1 VTIFEWLIPGFFG
14 TPDLGFWGRAFHG
27 DEMPLFYSLAP
38 GALALALVFAA
49 GRPRGRAAWWAWGL
63 VAVGLF
69 FALGRWNPILH
80 GILSVAKADLLRFPV
95 KLWTLVAI
103 GGSVLCAL
111 GFERVYLEGHRRR
124 FHLVL
129 AGLAGFYLLCWGS
142 LNLFSVPVGAGMRR
156 LIPSGFP
163 DAFVDHERVRWA
175 GICLLSF
182 LLVAVAALLLRL
194 GRRRT
199 RVAGAITLLLH
210 LGLQLL
216 LLRLLLSTESAE
228 LYGKR
233 PPLLKEI
240 PVAGSIVQGDSG
252 ALFGSVTI
260 PVGSYPDTRVIW
272 VQRQVWSELY
282 PFAGMIWGRR
292 YELNLSPEGLDSFLT
307 RATAQAVQLLPDARR
322 LRLLAASGVD
332 YLVLG
337 RALEPGLDD
346 AVSLIHRM
354 ESVEREVHVY
364 RLLGSADPVSFV
376 GEVLRAP
383 HLNAA
388 VDLLTS
394 AEFDPR
400 RAVVLPEGGP
410 ALSGPG
416 GTVGDVRPGVE
427 SIEFEVEAESAGA
440 AVLQWTFLP
449 IYRAEVDGE
458 PVAIE
463 VANMHRMAILLEP
476 GTHQVRVWVDRV
488 PLRTSA
494 LAALLALVA
503 IAAIGFRLDPQPD

>member
-1 VTIFEWLIPGFFG
+1 
-14 TPDLGFWGRAFHG
+14 
-27 DEMPLFYSLAP
+27 
-38 GALALALVFAA
+38 
-49 GRPRGRAAWWAWGL
+49 
-63 VAVGLF
+63 
-69 FALGRWNPILH
+69 
-80 GILSVAKADLLRFPV
+80 
-95 KLWTLVAI
+95 
-103 GGSVLCAL
+103 
-111 GFERVYLEGHRRR
+111 
-124 FHLVL
+124 
-129 AGLAGFYLLCWGS
+129 
-142 LNLFSVPVGAGMRR
+142 
-156 LIPSGFP
+156 
-163 DAFVDHERVRWA
+163 
-175 GICLLSF
+175 
-182 LLVAVAALLLRL
+182 
-194 GRRRT
+194 
-199 RVAGAITLLLH
+199 
-210 LGLQLL
+210 
-216 LLRLLLSTESAE
+216 
-228 LYGKR
+228 
-233 PPLLKEI
+233 
-240 PVAGSIVQGDSG
+240 
-252 ALFGSVTI
+252 
-260 PVGSYPDTRVIW
+260 
-272 VQRQVWSELY
+272 
-282 PFAGMIWGRR
+282 
-292 YELNLSPEGLDSFLT
+292 
-307 RATAQAVQLLPDARR
+307 
-322 LRLLAASGVD
+322 
-332 YLVLG
+332 
-337 RALEPGLDD
+337 
-346 AVSLIHRM
+346 M